1 MGRPAGS
8 KNKIKAI
15 VDAETYNQDDSM
27 KPQVPAID
35 ESQATVEAPQ
45 EQKSIADFNK
55 LGRKQRKPRVKK
67 TSNLE
72 SLVAEYNV
80 KAQKLR
86 DTYYKKID
94 KLHEKIVNGMLK

>member
-1 MGRPAGS
+1 MSRIKGS

-15 VDAETYNQDDSM
+15 VDAETYNQQVEPNVETQAMDSG
-27 KPQVPAID
+27 KTIEEFP
-35 ESQATVEAPQ
+35 
-45 EQKSIADFNK
+45 EQKSVADFNK
-55 LGRKQRKPRVKK
+55 LGRKQRKQRVKK
-67 TSNLE
+67 TSDLE